1 MIQLSIFWLKVQET
15 FKNTCEKFD
24 SKWQK
29 RKRILN
35 TQLLVAFILK
45 LVESKNKQGYGSKLA
60 EFWESC
66 LDKGITLPQVSA
78 ISSSS
83 LCEARQKFPEEV
95 FVELNQELLSIWNQE
110 QNLPNFK
117 GYRLFAVDG
126 SKINL
131 PRELIDEGF
140 KVYDKERGPY
150 YPQGLL
156 SCLYNLQEKV
166 IYDFSFVSH
175 MNERLC
181 AIEHM
186 KILSSNDIMI
196 FDRGYFSYLLFYL
209 SLEYGIHVIF
219 RMQKGSTNEKI
230 EEFWNGNEN
239 DKIIEYS
246 ASKTVKY
253 D

>member
-110 QNLPNFK
+110 QNLPNFN
-117 GYRLFAVDG
+117 GYRLFALDC

-156 SCLYNLQEKV
+156 SC
-166 IYDFSFVSH
+166 
-175 MNERLC
+175 C
-181 AIEHM
+181 
-186 KILSSNDIMI
+186 
-196 FDRGYFSYLLFYL
+196 
-209 SLEYGIHVIF
+209 
-219 RMQKGSTNEKI
+219 
-230 EEFWNGNEN
+230 
-239 DKIIEYS
+239 
-246 ASKTVKY
+246 
-253 D
+253 